1 MNILVGYLRDNT
13 QAVGPI
19 AIIVMLLNFTLVPL
33 AMPVIVRFL
42 VGALS
47 LIIGLSILLVGVEI
61 GITPMGTRTGSS
73 LVKTNKL
80 WLFLL
85 GGGLLGFFV
94 SMAEPGLLVLVNQIE
109 YVTAGGIK
117 ASTLL
122 AWVPVGFAL
131 MIAMGFA
138 RVFLGLSIKLFFAV
152 GYGVI
157 LLLAWFTS
165 RTSSEF

>member
-1 MNILVGYLRDNT
+1 MNILVSYLRDNT
-13 QAVGPI
+13 QAVVPI
-19 AIIVMLLNFTLVPL
+19 VIIVLLLNFTLVQL
-33 AMPVIVRFL
+33 ATHVVLRFL
-42 VGALS
+42 VGALT
-47 LIIGLSILLVGVEI
+47 LIVGLSILLIGVEI
-61 GITPMGTRTGSS
+61 GITPMGTRTGSG

-122 AWVPVGFAL
+122 AWVPVGFAI
-131 MIAMGFA
+131 MIALGFA
-138 RVFLGLSIKLFFAV
+138 RVFFGSV
-152 GYGVI
+152 Y
-157 LLLAWFTS
+157 
-165 RTSSEF
+165 